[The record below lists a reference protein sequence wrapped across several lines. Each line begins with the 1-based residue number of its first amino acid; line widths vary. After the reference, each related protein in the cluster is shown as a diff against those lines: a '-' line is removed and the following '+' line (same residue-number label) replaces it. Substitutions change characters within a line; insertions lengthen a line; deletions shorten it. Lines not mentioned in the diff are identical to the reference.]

1 MHMPLADV
9 ADRYTILLL
18 KMEHGLKVQE
28 DLGPYIELLDWYGID
43 STELLTINRRMWD
56 LEDEITDELDMTRV
70 GYLYLALRK
79 MTVKRV
85 EAKNRIALL
94 VNQPQEA
101 KNY

>member
-18 KMEHGLKVQE
+18 KLEHGLKVQE
-28 DLGPYIELLDWYGID
+28 DLGPYIELLDWYAVD
-43 STELLTINRRMWD
+43 YTELMRINRRMWD
-56 LEDEITDELDMTRV
+56 LENEITAERDLARI
-70 GYLYLALRK
+70 GALYLALRK

-85 EAKNRIALL
+85 EAKNRIAQS